1 MLEKAIMLHLKLVKS
16 EIKVSAITMFLFA
29 LGITLISPSAFM
41 VLIPLLVFSI
51 CMIKGLAKL
60 FGRSLYGSEAELY
73 QMLPLSARDILFGKV
88 FAVVL
93 WQAGMMI
100 VLVVPLAAGLA
111 VTDRLLTVDL
121 VESYVQDLLIRGMTP
136 WQIGILAGLIF
147 VGILISEFAYC
158 MFLVLVQILIRR
170 LAPQFAKK
178 MSDFTGIIIAG
189 LIYSAV
195 SSGFDALAKLVL
207 PPEGTFYF
215 VIAEYLLLIGIG
227 AVLYRFC
234 REHLE
239 RGFEQEYIG

>member
-1 MLEKAIMLHLKLVKS
+1 MLEKSIMLHLKLVKS

-136 WQIGILAGLIF
+136 WQIGI
-147 VGILISEFAYC
+147 
-158 MFLVLVQILIRR
+158 RR

>member
-1 MLEKAIMLHLKLVKS
+1 
-16 EIKVSAITMFLFA
+16 
-29 LGITLISPSAFM
+29 
-41 VLIPLLVFSI
+41 
-51 CMIKGLAKL
+51 
-60 FGRSLYGSEAELY
+60 
-73 QMLPLSARDILFGKV
+73 
-88 FAVVL
+88 
-93 WQAGMMI
+93 
-100 VLVVPLAAGLA
+100 
-111 VTDRLLTVDL
+111 
-121 VESYVQDLLIRGMTP
+121 
-136 WQIGILAGLIF
+136 
-147 VGILISEFAYC
+147 

-170 LAPQFAKK
+170 LSPQFAKK

>member
-1 MLEKAIMLHLKLVKS
+1 MLEKSIMLHLKLVKS
-16 EIKVSAITMFLFA
+16 EIKVSAISMFLFA
-29 LGITLISPSAFM
+29 LVITLISPSAFM
-41 VLIPLLVFSI
+41 VLVPLFVFSI

-73 QMLPLSARDILFGKV
+73 QMLPLSVRDILFGKV

-93 WQAGMMI
+93 WQAGLMI

-111 VTDRLLTVDL
+111 VTDQLLTMDFV
-121 VESYVQDLLIRGMTP
+121 VSYVQDLLIRGMTP

-158 MFLVLVQILIRR
+158 MFLVLVQIFIRR

-178 MSDFTGIIIAG
+178 MSDLTGIIIAG
-189 LIYSAV
+189 LIYSAI

-207 PPEGTFYF
+207 PPDGTFYF
-215 VIAEYLLLIGIG
+215 MVAEYLLLIGIG

-234 REHLE
+234 IEHLE